1 MNPARYNV
9 ALAVELGDPERVD
22 DIVGV
27 EFEVDVFA
35 GRDHQVIRRDD
46 LVVPVFVE
54 VVAELPPPLL
64 ALDLDGGSG
73 ARFGEIEHHRQCPD
87 GQADQHR
94 RRNECPCELGFTV
107 SVNLRGQV
115 VGVVGGLGPELHD
128 DRGNRR
134 GHEDADAHR
143 HPARQAHE
151 PVDFL
156 GFGADGLRR
165 VETARGT
172 AGDDQSRQRY
182 GRDTPA
188 SSEADAHHSCPPSD
202 SLISPASPDPASP

>member
-1 MNPARYNV
+1 M
-9 ALAVELGDPERVD
+9 D

-64 ALDLDGGSG
+64 ALDLDGASF
-73 ARFGEIEHHRQCPD
+73 ALAGEIEHHRQGVD
-87 GQADQHR
+87 GQADQHDR
-94 RRNECPCELGFTV
+94 GNERPRELGLAI
-107 SVNLRGQV
+107 SVNLRRQV
-115 VGVVGGLGPELHD
+115 VGIVAGLGPELHD

-134 GHEDADAHR
+134 GHEDADAHC

-151 PVDFL
+151 PVDFAGL
-156 GFGADGLRR
+156 RADGLRR

-172 AGDDQSRQRY
+172 AGDGQSRERH
-182 GRDTPA
+182 GRDAPA
-188 SSEADAHHSCPPSD
+188 SSEGDAHHSCPPSD
-202 SLISPASPDPASP
+202 SLISPDSPEPAGP